1 MLNLSAFEEGQ
12 EGVAI
17 MAFQKEKASVVE
29 SLQARIKKCKD
40 IHDPRKRRGAMTNL
54 QSLIKHLDEIDTEIL
69 HGIWLIVKTEV
80 FPYEVPRSY
89 VEKWGI
95 KNYSLWSEIPKDYL
109 EDVFVNQDL
118 KHAVFCEKNKMT
130 HQEGTLH
137 KCRDVETIMDWST
150 MEDSFVVYGKNVSPK
165 LVPIPKMLAILPKNL
180 SWQEVIAEFE
190 KKEKLEIHARLAKTI
205 DKMNHPKECNLLL
218 YKKDIP
224 TAMEEYSIKELF
236 ILRKEKELIESA
248 NCKVWIVDSIDRGDI
263 SDKLENDFAGMIG
276 VRYFAF

>member
-17 MAFQKEKASVVE
+17 MAFQKEKAGVVE

-69 HGIWLIVKTEV
+69 HGIWLVVKTEV

-95 KNYSLWSEIPKDYL
+95 KNYSLWPEIPKDYL

-130 HQEGTLH
+130 HQAGTLH

-218 YKKDIP
+218 
-224 TAMEEYSIKELF
+224 
-236 ILRKEKELIESA
+236 
-248 NCKVWIVDSIDRGDI
+248 
-263 SDKLENDFAGMIG
+263 
-276 VRYFAF
+276 